1 MPAAAEPVGGVL
13 VALGL
18 REGYDP
24 AAPAHAP
31 DEVAAHLR
39 AAAATGWSCRP
50 ARLASARHL
59 DGTVRWY
66 EEDGILVR
74 PYPGVLRLF
83 TVGGER
89 PDPPR
94 RHDSSALATV
104 GFSSG
109 MCCKRPHGRSADTVV
124 SFIDQ
129 QRLGLV
135 AESATA
141 VANRPRRG
149 DRRLRA
155 RGVSRPVAWVA
166 VREADTACIGGGSAG
181 WGPSP

>member
-89 PDPPR
+89 PDPHDATIPARWR
-94 RHDSSALATV
+94 RSGSPPGCAAKDPTAGQRTPSSP
-104 GFSSG
+104 SSI
-109 MCCKRPHGRSADTVV
+109 S
-124 SFIDQ
+124 
-129 QRLGLV
+129 
-135 AESATA
+135 
-141 VANRPRRG
+141 N
-149 DRRLRA
+149 
-155 RGVSRPVAWVA
+155 
-166 VREADTACIGGGSAG
+166 GSA
-181 WGPSP
+181 W